1 MLFINESVY
10 ELKKNYT
17 DKKNE
22 INTFIKELNKLKYY
36 YSTLTKE
43 EDYNYTKIMT
53 EQTDS
58 YIRENVKMIDN
69 IVLSK
74 KKLKPVSIKCTEDK
88 TINKLL
94 LDFDFEIDLN
104 KYNLLKKDDF
114 EKLNRI
120 VIDICEN
127 RLSSMLDLPMS
138 NIVLYIEYFEINVD
152 FNSNTKN
159 YNRVILNII
168 L

>member
-74 KKLKPVSIKCTEDK
+74 K
-88 TINKLL
+88 N
-94 LDFDFEIDLN
+94 
-104 KYNLLKKDDF
+104 
-114 EKLNRI
+114 
-120 VIDICEN
+120 
-127 RLSSMLDLPMS
+127 
-138 NIVLYIEYFEINVD
+138 
-152 FNSNTKN
+152 
-159 YNRVILNII
+159 
-168 L
+168 

>member
-22 INTFIKELNKLKYY
+22 INTFIKELKNIKYY

-53 EQTDS
+53 EQTNS

-69 IVLSK
+69 MVLSK
-74 KKLKPVSIKCTEDK
+74 KNLKPVSIKCTEDK
-88 TINKLL
+88 TIKLL